1 MKNKI
6 FTGARIFFGFM
17 MVNSGLNKFL
27 NYMPIPEMT
36 ESAEALMG
44 ALGASIY
51 VFPLVAIVEL
61 LAGGLIITKKYNALG
76 AVLMMPVTV
85 NIFLIHTVLNPTG
98 IILSLVLLL
107 INLWILIQN
116 KSKFTAL
123 FEDFKTID

>member
-6 FTGARIFFGFM
+6 FTGARLLFGFI

-76 AVLMMPVTV
+76 AVLMMPVTI

-107 INLWILIQN
+107 INLWILIEN

-123 FEDFKTID
+123 FEDFKTVN

>member
-6 FTGARIFFGFM
+6 FIGARILFGLM
-17 MVNSGLNKFL
+17 MANSGLNKFL

-36 ESAEALMG
+36 ASAEALMG
-44 ALGASIY
+44 ALVESIY
-51 VFPLVAIVEL
+51 IFPLVAIVEL

-76 AVLMMPVTV
+76 AILMMPITI
-85 NIFLIHTVLNPTG
+85 NIFLIHTVLNPVG

-107 INLWILIQN
+107 INLWILLEN

-123 FEDFKTID
+123 FEDVKQ

>member
-6 FTGARIFFGFM
+6 FTGARLLFGFI

-76 AVLMMPVTV
+76 AVLMMPVTI

-107 INLWILIQN
+107 INVWILIEN

-123 FEDFKTID
+123 FEDFKTVN

>member
-6 FTGARIFFGFM
+6 FTGARILFGFM

-36 ESAEALMG
+36 ESAEALMV

-51 VFPLVAIVEL
+51 VLPLVAIVEL

-76 AVLMMPVTV
+76 AILMMPITI
-85 NIFLIHTVLNPTG
+85 NIFLIHTVLNPAG

-107 INLWILIQN
+107 INLWILLEN

-123 FEDFKTID
+123 FEDVKQ

>member
-6 FTGARIFFGFM
+6 FIGARILFGLM
-17 MVNSGLNKFL
+17 MANSGLNKFL

-36 ESAEALMG
+36 ASAEALMG
-44 ALGASIY
+44 ALIESIY
-51 VFPLVAIVEL
+51 IFPLVAIVEL

-76 AVLMMPVTV
+76 AILMMPITI
-85 NIFLIHTVLNPTG
+85 NIFLIHTVLNPAG

-107 INLWILIQN
+107 INLWILLEN

-123 FEDFKTID
+123 FEDVKQ

>member
-36 ESAEALMG
+36 ESAEALMV

-85 NIFLIHTVLNPTG
+85 NIFLIHTVLNPKG
-98 IILSLVLLL
+98 IILSIMLLL
-107 INLWILIQN
+107 INLWILIEN

-123 FEDFKTID
+123 FEDFKK

>member
-6 FTGARIFFGFM
+6 FTSARILFGFM

-36 ESAEALMG
+36 ESAEALMV

-51 VFPLVAIVEL
+51 VLPLVAIVEL

-76 AVLMMPVTV
+76 AVLMMPVTI
-85 NIFLIHTVLNPTG
+85 NIFLIHTFLNPTG
-98 IILSLVLLL
+98 IILSIMLLL
-107 INLWILIQN
+107 INLWILIEN

-123 FEDFKTID
+123 FEDLKK

>member
-44 ALGASIY
+44 SLVASIY
-51 VFPLVAIVEL
+51 IFPLVAIVEL

-76 AVLMMPVTV
+76 AVLMMPVTI

-107 INLWILIQN
+107 INLWILIEN
-116 KSKFTAL
+116 KSKFTTL

>member
-6 FTGARIFFGFM
+6 FTGARILFGFM

-76 AVLMMPVTV
+76 AVLMMPVTI

-98 IILSLVLLL
+98 IILSIMLLL
-107 INLWILIQN
+107 INLWILIEN

-123 FEDFKTID
+123 FEDFKK

>member
-6 FTGARIFFGFM
+6 FTVARILFGFM

-76 AVLMMPVTV
+76 AVLMMPVTI

-98 IILSLVLLL
+98 IILSIMLLL
-107 INLWILIQN
+107 INLWILIEN

>member
-6 FTGARIFFGFM
+6 FTGARILFGFM

-51 VFPLVAIVEL
+51 VLPLVAIVEL

-76 AVLMMPVTV
+76 AVLMMPVTI
-85 NIFLIHTVLNPTG
+85 NIFLIHIVLNPAG

-107 INLWILIQN
+107 INIWVLFEN
-116 KSKFTAL
+116 KSKFAAL
-123 FEDFKTID
+123 FEDIKTID

>member
-6 FTGARIFFGFM
+6 FTGARILFGIM

-51 VFPLVAIVEL
+51 IFPLVAIVEL
-61 LAGGLIITKKYNALG
+61 LAGGLIVTKKYNALG
-76 AVLMMPVTV
+76 AVLMMPVTI

-107 INLWILIQN
+107 INLWILIEN
-116 KSKFTAL
+116 KLKFTAL
-123 FEDFKTID
+123 FEDFKTIN

>member
-6 FTGARIFFGFM
+6 FTGVRIFFGFM

-44 ALGASIY
+44 ALVASIY
-51 VFPLVAIVEL
+51 IFPLVAIVEL

-76 AVLMMPVTV
+76 AVLMMPVIV

-107 INLWILIQN
+107 INIWILIEN
-116 KSKFTAL
+116 KSKFTTL
-123 FEDFKTID
+123 FEEFKTID

>member
-27 NYMPIPEMT
+27 NYMPIPEMS

-44 ALGASIY
+44 ALDAGIY
-51 VFPLVAIVEL
+51 VLPLVAIVEL

-85 NIFLIHTVLNPTG
+85 NIFLIHTVLNPPGT
-98 IILSLVLLL
+98 ILSLVLLL
-107 INLWILIQN
+107 INIWILFQN
-116 KSKFTAL
+116 KPKFTAL